1 MRHCFRGTALVDL
14 ARLRRSVVRLLGMK
28 TTAAI
33 LVELGKPLELAD
45 LEIPALKPGQALVE
59 ISYSG
64 VCHTQVGEARGHRG
78 EDKFLP
84 HCLGHEGS
92 GIVREVGPGI
102 AKVKPGDRVILSWIK
117 GSGADIPGTV
127 YDWNGRPVNA
137 GGITTFATYSA
148 ISENRL
154 TVVPDGMSMRLAA
167 LVGCAVPTGA
177 GVVFNTAQPR
187 PGQSV
192 VVFGV
197 GGIGSCAVAAAALAG
212 CMPVIAVDINPD
224 KLALARKLGATE
236 TINSKQEDP
245 IAMVLRFC
253 KGGADFAI
261 EATGNAAVM
270 RQALACVRQQGGAA
284 IVIGNARF
292 GSTLEIDPRE
302 LNLGKRLL
310 GTWGGDNVPDRDYP
324 RYCRLLASGRLDLE
338 PLLSKAYGLADV
350 NAALDDLEGGR
361 AVRPLLEIGAAAQGL
376 AKAA

>member
-1 MRHCFRGTALVDL
+1 MRTD
-14 ARLRRSVVRLLGMK
+14 MK
-28 TTAAI
+28 TTAAV

-45 LEIPALKPGQALVE
+45 LDIPVLKPGQTLIEVV
-59 ISYSG
+59 YSG

-92 GIVREVGPGI
+92 GIVREIGPGVS
-102 AKVKPGDRVILSWIK
+102 KVKPGDHVILSWIK
-117 GSGADIPGTV
+117 GTGLDVPGTV
-127 YDWNGRPVNA
+127 YEWNGKKVNA
-137 GGITTFATYSA
+137 GGITTFANYSV

-197 GGIGSCAVAAAALAG
+197 GGIGSCAVAAATLAG
-212 CMPVIAVDINPD
+212 CTPVVAVDINPD
-224 KLALARKLGATE
+224 KLALARTLGATHA
-236 TINSKQEDP
+236 INSKSHDAVAE
-245 IAMVLRFC
+245 ILKLC

-261 EATGNAAVM
+261 EATGIPAVM
-270 RQALACVRQQGGAA
+270 KQALGCVRQQGGTAV
-284 IVIGNARF
+284 VIGNARF
-292 GSTLEIDPRE
+292 GTSLEIDPRE
-302 LNLGKRLL
+302 LNMGKRLL
-310 GTWGGDNVPDRDYP
+310 GTWGGDNVPERDYP
-324 RYCRLLASGRLDLE
+324 RYCKLLTSGKLDLE
-338 PLLSKAYGLADV
+338 PLLSKSYSLADV
-350 NAALDDLEGGR
+350 NAALDDLEHGK
-361 AVRPLLEIGAAAQGL
+361 AARPLLDVSGIANAS